1 MLKTM
6 KTQIDT
12 FFTKNSELSMEF
24 SKYVLEHPEI
34 DEMLS
39 EEKVV
44 IFMPEYDP
52 ELKKFNKKMAREL
65 EGKGIKVL
73 YVKVKQLSP
82 KISSRLVG
90 VEVG

>member
-1 MLKTM
+1 M
-6 KTQIDT
+6 KTQTDT
-12 FFTKNSELSMEF
+12 FFSKNSELSMEF

-34 DEMLS
+34 DEILS
-39 EEKVV
+39 EEKVI
-44 IFMPEYDP
+44 IFQPEYDP
-52 ELKKFNKKMAREL
+52 ELMEFNNEMAREL